1 MARTIRKR
9 LRNDMQDVIE
19 ECGEILANHWKRVGV
34 ITIIVSP
41 ALKLSG
47 EGTRQVWGKGGT
59 AYP

>member
-1 MARTIRKR
+1 
-9 LRNDMQDVIE
+9 MQDVIE

-34 ITIIVSP
+34 ITIIVLP